1 MKCLEASETMNW
13 MKFILIAEALEQ
25 SQSHLIQPTLSN
37 LHQIKFSEDHD
48 SFIFILCK
56 MIITHENTV
65 IKNWGLIYVLNE
77 MSFTNDDNIDDDKII
92 IILNQLNS
100 TCLYE
105 DDNECKTVEFED
117 LLISFIHRNFDIV
130 FRNINKIIWTSVP
143 FFHIIT
149 AIHKSIEKLAPSM
162 FNQNFIKMLEN
173 QTLYVGKKIQNL
185 TIRAG
190 VQSIYSQIL
199 LILVQ
204 HVDPKDLNT
213 LIQIIFNMGE
223 CSKALTNIE
232 LCLTSMNN
240 DCLIFPTDQ
249 QSWNYNKYLY
259 TTLLLSEQYSYE
271 KFITSCTTLPN
282 SEKLII
288 QVLDVVIN
296 DNVDFIPHYQER
308 YLNHFN
314 ELEMEL
320 NKEDLSVEKVI
331 NLIDILKCKR
341 IRFDV
346 QTVDQFQLI
355 YTKVLLHKT
364 HPDYKAMEMNILTI
378 MSKFLRKHNLMQF
391 SEAIYCFLNVNLEER
406 STSTNYHFVNLMFN
420 LTSFESEYWLTECV
434 LKYFNIIM
442 NKCTGTKKTYMLTKF
457 YKTLFMLERTETLD
471 PIIIVIMKQGVVY
484 GEILTKDQNIEAM
497 ISRRIHKQIP
507 SMSGKSTV
515 DGSKFIRLNSICY
528 LRKYCKNYEDIVE
541 ELIVELGEL
550 SKKKPKGYFLNSLVH
565 HQKLRYLQPVLF
577 CQFISSKCEAILLNE
592 IMNIN
597 NQTNISAIVEII
609 LAHFD
614 VDVWKLIE
622 DEQLELK
629 STTLKSIFA
638 ILTMQL
644 RCENDSKAVEVR
656 LQKLIT
662 HVMPYTMGQNFGTR
676 IFAQAAIM
684 QCWEHLQLVLA
695 KTPSEK
701 VIQTGNEA
709 CAMIQKSL
717 KAKNA
722 AKYFKI
728 AQNDFRFTLN
738 VLDELW
744 TFDAFYVHILRITNM
759 SEDGIIYPV
768 LYHDHDD
775 KWFDTFL
782 CKDNSLE
789 LLKPM
794 ENCMEPEHLVVN
806 EELEIVDH
814 KAESSMNLQQKY
826 VPYKF
831 QIPGGKLLSTLP
843 TIFDDGTLKPR
854 SELTVVAS
862 LVSRPPNLG
871 GLARTCEVFGTENFI
886 IDSLKIIENT
896 EFKALS
902 KTAEKWLKISEIK
915 SWQLF
920 DFLLNMKMQ
929 GYAIVGAEQT
939 AKSKNL
945 IGTPIPKK
953 AVLLLGEQYSYEKF
967 ITCCTTLPNSEKLI
981 IQVLD
986 VVINDNVDFIPH
998 YQERYLNHLNVLETE
1013 LNKEDLS
1020 AEKVINLMDILNCK
1034 RIRFD
1039 VQTVDQFQRIYA
1051 KILLHQSH
1059 SDYKSMEMN
1068 ILTIMSKF
1076 LRKHNLMQF
1085 SEAIYCFL
1093 NVNLEER
1100 STSTDY
1106 QYLKCYIEICF
1117 NYLES
1122 KDVSKRLN
1130 ETNHLNNTLYLIE
1143 CCHHD
1148 DLLNVIKLLDNFL
1161 NFSTVTKMSKKLLSD
1176 VVNRIFT
1183 EILNIKDNS
1192 TFYKCFKSFV
1202 NLMFNLTSFES
1213 EYWLTECV
1221 LKYFNIIMNK
1231 CTGTKKTYMLTK
1243 FYKTLFMLE
1252 RTETLDPIIIEIM
1265 KQGVVYGEILT
1276 KDQNIEAMI
1285 SRRIHKQIPS
1295 MSGKSTVDGSKFI
1308 RLNSICYLRKHCKN
1322 YEDIV
1327 EELIVELGELSKKK
1341 PKGYFLNSLVHHQK
1355 LRYLQP
1361 VLFCQFI
1368 SSKCEAIL
1376 LNEIM
1381 NINNQTNISAII
1393 EIILAHFDVDVWK
1406 LIEDE
1411 QLDLKSTTLKSIFA
1425 ILTMQLRC
1433 ENDSKAVELRL
1444 QKLITYVMPYTMGQ
1458 NFGTRIFAQAAIMQC
1473 WEHLQS
1479 VLAKK
1484 VPSEKVI
1491 QTGNEACAMIQKS
1504 LKAKN
1509 AAKYF
1514 KIAQND
1520 FRFTLN
1526 VLDELWTFDAFYVHI
1541 LRITN
1546 MSEDGIIYPVLYHDH
1561 DDKWFDTFLCKDK
1574 SLELLK
1580 PMENCMEPEHLV
1592 VNEELEVV
1600 EHKAESSMNLQQ
1612 KYVPY
1617 KFQIP
1622 GGKLLSS
1629 LPTIFDDGTLKPRSE
1644 LTVVASLVSR
1654 PPNLGG
1660 LARTCEVFGTE
1671 NFIIDSLKIIENT
1684 EFKALSKTAEKWLKI
1699 TEIKSWQ
1706 LFDFL
1711 LNMKMQG
1718 YAIVGA
1724 EQTAKSKNLIG
1735 TPIPKKAV
1743 LLLGHE
1749 KEGIPANLLAL
1760 LDLTI
1765 EIPQNGVVRSLNV
1778 HVSGSIIMWE
1788 YAKQHLFSHQDNLS

>member
-1 MKCLEASETMNW
+1 MNW

-25 SQSHLIQPTLSN
+25 SQSHLIQPTLCN
-37 LHQIKFSEDHD
+37 LHQIKFSEDQD

-65 IKNWGLIYVLNE
+65 IKNWGIIYVLNE
-77 MSFTNDDNIDDDKII
+77 MNFTNDDETDDDKMI
-92 IILNQLNS
+92 IILSQLNS

-105 DDNECKTVEFED
+105 DDTECKTVEFDD
-117 LLISFIHRNFDIV
+117 LLISFIHRNFDVV

-149 AIHKSIEKLAPSM
+149 AIHISIEKLAPSM

-213 LIQIIFNMGE
+213 LIQIIINMGE
-223 CSKALTNIE
+223 CSKAFANIE

-249 QSWNYNKYLY
+249 QSWNYNKYLF

-271 KFITSCTTLPN
+271 KFITCCTTLPN
-282 SEKLII
+282 SDKLII

-308 YLNHFN
+308 YLNHLN
-314 ELEMEL
+314 ELETEL

-331 NLIDILKCKR
+331 NLMNILNCKR

-346 QTVDQFQLI
+346 QTVDQFQRI
-355 YTKVLLHKT
+355 YAKVLLHQT
-364 HPDYKAMEMNILTI
+364 HSDYKAMEMNILTI

-406 STSTNYHFVNLMFN
+406 STSTNY
-420 LTSFESEYWLTECV
+420 
-434 LKYFNIIM
+434 
-442 NKCTGTKKTYMLTKF
+442 
-457 YKTLFMLERTETLD
+457 
-471 PIIIVIMKQGVVY
+471 
-484 GEILTKDQNIEAM
+484 
-497 ISRRIHKQIP
+497 
-507 SMSGKSTV
+507 
-515 DGSKFIRLNSICY
+515 
-528 LRKYCKNYEDIVE
+528 
-541 ELIVELGEL
+541 
-550 SKKKPKGYFLNSLVH
+550 
-565 HQKLRYLQPVLF
+565 
-577 CQFISSKCEAILLNE
+577 
-592 IMNIN
+592 
-597 NQTNISAIVEII
+597 
-609 LAHFD
+609 
-614 VDVWKLIE
+614 
-622 DEQLELK
+622 
-629 STTLKSIFA
+629 
-638 ILTMQL
+638 
-644 RCENDSKAVEVR
+644 
-656 LQKLIT
+656 
-662 HVMPYTMGQNFGTR
+662 
-676 IFAQAAIM
+676 
-684 QCWEHLQLVLA
+684 
-695 KTPSEK
+695 
-701 VIQTGNEA
+701 
-709 CAMIQKSL
+709 
-717 KAKNA
+717 
-722 AKYFKI
+722 
-728 AQNDFRFTLN
+728 
-738 VLDELW
+738 
-744 TFDAFYVHILRITNM
+744 
-759 SEDGIIYPV
+759 
-768 LYHDHDD
+768 
-775 KWFDTFL
+775 
-782 CKDNSLE
+782 
-789 LLKPM
+789 
-794 ENCMEPEHLVVN
+794 
-806 EELEIVDH
+806 
-814 KAESSMNLQQKY
+814 
-826 VPYKF
+826 
-831 QIPGGKLLSTLP
+831 
-843 TIFDDGTLKPR
+843 
-854 SELTVVAS
+854 
-862 LVSRPPNLG
+862 
-871 GLARTCEVFGTENFI
+871 
-886 IDSLKIIENT
+886 
-896 EFKALS
+896 
-902 KTAEKWLKISEIK
+902 
-915 SWQLF
+915 
-920 DFLLNMKMQ
+920 
-929 GYAIVGAEQT
+929 
-939 AKSKNL
+939 
-945 IGTPIPKK
+945 
-953 AVLLLGEQYSYEKF
+953 
-967 ITCCTTLPNSEKLI
+967 
-981 IQVLD
+981 
-986 VVINDNVDFIPH
+986 
-998 YQERYLNHLNVLETE
+998 
-1013 LNKEDLS
+1013 
-1020 AEKVINLMDILNCK
+1020 
-1034 RIRFD
+1034 
-1039 VQTVDQFQRIYA
+1039 
-1051 KILLHQSH
+1051 
-1059 SDYKSMEMN
+1059 
-1068 ILTIMSKF
+1068 
-1076 LRKHNLMQF
+1076 
-1085 SEAIYCFL
+1085 
-1093 NVNLEER
+1093 
-1100 STSTDY
+1100 
-1106 QYLKCYIEICF
+1106 QYLKCYIEICL

-1122 KDVSKRLN
+1122 KIVHERLN

-1161 NFSTVTKMSKKLLSD
+1161 NFTTVPKMSKKLLSD

-1202 NLMFNLTSFES
+1202 NLMFNLTSFEN

-1252 RTETLDPIIIEIM
+1252 KTETLDPIIIEIM

-1376 LNEIM
+1376 MNEII
-1381 NINNQTNISAII
+1381 NINNQTNISAIV

-1433 ENDSKAVELRL
+1433 ENDSKAIELRL
-1444 QKLITYVMPYTMGQ
+1444 QKLITHVMPYTMGQ

-1479 VLAKK
+1479 VLAKT
-1484 VPSEKVI
+1484 PSKQVI

-1561 DDKWFDTFLCKDK
+1561 DDKWFDTFLCKDN

-1580 PMENCMEPEHLV
+1580 PMESCMEPEHLV

-1600 EHKAESSMNLQQ
+1600 DHKAESSMNLQQ

-1622 GGKLLSS
+1622 GGKLLST
-1629 LPTIFDDGTLKPRSE
+1629 LPTIFGDGTFKPRSE

-1699 TEIKSWQ
+1699 TEIRSWQ

-1788 YAKQHLFSHQDNLS
+1788 YAKQHLFSHQDNLL